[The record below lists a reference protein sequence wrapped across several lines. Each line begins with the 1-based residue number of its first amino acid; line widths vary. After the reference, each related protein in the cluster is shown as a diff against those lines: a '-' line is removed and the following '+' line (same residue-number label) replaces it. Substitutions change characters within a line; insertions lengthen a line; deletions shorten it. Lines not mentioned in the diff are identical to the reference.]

1 MKQLFLTVHGYFRHF
16 FFSLMYTTTGIPSP
30 RVLNC
35 MEQTNINRIYRTVL
49 FWCCQV
55 HHSIKYYI
63 CTWLNHKQDMHWIRL
78 FHVLHMCVLHLA
90 SLALQ
95 CYKQKSGR
103 AWGGGY
109 TCIYI
114 FHARKSTV
122 SVTLHSHIGPV
133 CRRMCLALDRGSSP
147 CQPSTERL
155 AASQRS
161 WARGGTLSHQ
171 GQGRGHSC
179 SWEEL
184 YEWQRPQPPPQLSS
198 GRWSVIT
205 TFRKH

>member
-1 MKQLFLTVHGYFRHF
+1 MDISAISS
-16 FFSLMYTTTGIPSP
+16 SLWCAPPLAYPHPECWTAWNRQTSTEYI
-30 RVLNC
+30 
-35 MEQTNINRIYRTVL
+35 EQFCSDAAKFHR
-49 FWCCQV
+49 
-55 HHSIKYYI
+55 SIKYYP

-78 FHVLHMCVLHLA
+78 FHALHMCVLHLA

-114 FHARKSTV
+114 FHAHKFTV

-133 CRRMCLALDRGSSP
+133 CRRMCLVLDRGSSP